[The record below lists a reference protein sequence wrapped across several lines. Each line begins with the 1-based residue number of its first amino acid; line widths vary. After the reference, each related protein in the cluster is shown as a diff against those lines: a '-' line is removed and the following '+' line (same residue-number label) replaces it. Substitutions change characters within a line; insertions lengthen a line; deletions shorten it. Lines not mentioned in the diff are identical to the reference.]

1 MNSNEDWYQ
10 TAIKKFKI
18 NEILYKKF
26 SGKPTRIGRGGFGLI
41 YKTECNSIG
50 TVAIKEITLGIEDD
64 EICIK
69 NFINELKI
77 HSRTEHERILQFY
90 GISRNIDEGLYYLV
104 LEYANQGNLREFLI
118 KKKSCDNCFEWEER
132 VRLAVQIV
140 EGLGYLHEV
149 LNVAHRDLTNYVYRN
164 LHSGNILLQEDDLNH
179 KLEIYVSDLDSCIYS
194 DYKMRK
200 ELYVYTSNI
209 APENLRGEI
218 ISIKSDIYNLGVI
231 MRELTLGN
239 YYNINNPQCYH
250 ELMQKCLDND
260 PENRPNTLDLLEE
273 LHIFTA
279 SPLRKRQFEDADSRG
294 LQPLQ
299 ISPPLQ
305 KNKRLINP
313 SSEYFSN
320 QFSRGADYSFF

>member
-50 TVAIKEITLGIEDD
+50 TVAIKEITIGIEDD
-64 EICIK
+64 EA
-69 NFINELKI
+69 
-77 HSRTEHERILQFY
+77 Y
-90 GISRNIDEGLYYLV
+90 IDEGLYYLV

-140 EGLGYLHEV
+140 EGLGYLHEHIYTSCWETEPNSRPLIEGV
-149 LNVAHRDLTNYVYRN
+149 LSRLKSMSLEPVFE
-164 LHSGNILLQEDDLNH
+164 EDDKISTISLFQYRDTSRDSTSEYSNN
-179 KLEIYVSDLDSCIYS
+179 VSSLTIPDDLILPTNNVTCKRCDSKFTDQNWCY
-194 DYKMRK
+194 DY
-200 ELYVYTSNI
+200 
-209 APENLRGEI
+209 
-218 ISIKSDIYNLGVI
+218 
-231 MRELTLGN
+231 
-239 YYNINNPQCYH
+239 
-250 ELMQKCLDND
+250 ND